1 MSRRIALVM
10 AGGGGTRLWP
20 ASTGTRPKQVLPGLP
35 EVGATLLG
43 ATVQRLEG
51 LVDPQDVHVVTT
63 RDQIAQVHRAV
74 PSLGEEQVIAEP
86 FGRNTAPCIALF
98 TVHLRARL
106 GAEAGEATIIALPAD
121 HFVGDA
127 AGFRRALEAACVHAQ
142 SEDTIATL
150 GIEPS
155 RPDTGYGYMERDA
168 DPRPTV
174 SGDHGV
180 PAYRALRFVEK
191 PDLDTAKQYLETG
204 RYLWNAGI
212 FVMPVARLESD
223 LARHCG
229 ATWAALD
236 PVRKALAAHTD
247 FEDATRR
254 AYQTV
259 EAAPIDIALAE
270 KLDDIVV
277 VPADVGWN
285 DLGTWQSIGDT
296 LPSDGAGNVVHT
308 GDGAKSA
315 ILDTTDSVVWNED
328 GTVGVLGVS
337 GLAVVVSEGRVL
349 VCPLERA
356 QEVRRLVESL
366 D

>member
-1 MSRRIALVM
+1 M

-20 ASTGTRPKQVLPGLP
+20 ASTGARPKQVMEGLP

-43 ATVQRLEG
+43 ATLQRLEG

-63 RDQIAQVHRAV
+63 RDQVEGVHRAL
-74 PSLGEEQVIAEP
+74 PSLSDEQVIAEP
-86 FGRNTAPCIALF
+86 FGRNTAPCVALF
-98 TVHLRARL
+98 AVHLRARL

-121 HFVGDA
+121 HFVADA
-127 AGFRRALEAACVHAQ
+127 SGFRKALEAACLHAEA
-142 SEDTIATL
+142 EDTIATL

-168 DPRPTV
+168 SPRPAV

-180 PAYRALRFVEK
+180 AAYRALRFVEK
-191 PDLDTAKQYLETG
+191 PDAATARQYLDGG
-204 RYLWNAGI
+204 RHLWNAGI

-229 ATWAALD
+229 ATWSALD

-247 FEDATRR
+247 PEDATRR

-277 VPADVGWN
+277 VPADVGWS
-285 DLGTWQSIGDT
+285 DLGTWQSIAGS
-296 LPSDGAGNVVHT
+296 LPTDSSGNVVHL
-308 GDGAKSA
+308 GEAAKSA
-315 ILDTTDSVVWNED
+315 ILDTSDSVIWNED

-349 VCPLERA
+349 VCTLDRA
-356 QEVRRLVESL
+356 QEVRRLVETL
-366 D
+366 DRS